1 MEADR
6 RSFDGIEGVAQPE
19 GTGVPKQRPQDG
31 GAVPVRRL
39 SCDGMW
45 AVCAMA
51 DGQRTSTAAS
61 RLLFSAGTGLRHA
74 PPGRFAALLALA
86 AAALLAAAPPLSPE
100 ARAQEAAMVAIADE
114 EGGGPPAP
122 RLVAVTRVDAPVT
135 WFPDLPTH
143 AGSGAAIG
151 QRHRVSA
158 DAATSRTPD
167 WTVRPVIAS
176 GEVDGGSG
184 DRVTCLTGG
193 IAQPLE
199 AGGVNAA
206 GTGEMASGTT
216 PARER
221 DGVDTALA
229 TLRPYL
235 RAHLS
240 RRTVVWAPT
249 GAGTGAL
256 MLPGTGGG
264 GIHKDVDTH
273 VSAIEREP
281 EPHATVRW

>member
-6 RSFDGIEGVAQPE
+6 RSLDGIEGVAQPE
-19 GTGVPKQRPQDG
+19 GTDVPEQRPQDG

-39 SCDGMW
+39 GCDGMW

-51 DGQRTSTAAS
+51 AGQRTSTAAS

-74 PPGRFAALLALA
+74 PPGRFAALLALT
-86 AAALLAAAPPLSPE
+86 AAALLAATPALFPE
-100 ARAQEAAMVAIADE
+100 ARAQEAGMVTVADE
-114 EGGGPPAP
+114 EGSGSPAP
-122 RLVAVTRVDAPVT
+122 RLVAVRRADAPVM

-143 AGSGAAIG
+143 SGSGGATG
-151 QRHRVSA
+151 QRHQVSA
-158 DAATSRTPD
+158 EAATSRSPN
-167 WTVRPVIAS
+167 WTDRPVIAP
-176 GEVDGGSG
+176 GEVDDGCS
-184 DRVTCLTGG
+184 DMVMCLASG

-199 AGGVNAA
+199 ADGVNANGA
-206 GTGEMASGTT
+206 GEVASGTT
-216 PARER
+216 PTRER

-240 RRTVVWAPT
+240 KRTAVWALA
-249 GAGTGAL
+249 GAGAGAL

-264 GIHKDVDTH
+264 GIHKDIDIH
-273 VSAIEREP
+273 VSAIDREP
-281 EPHATVRW
+281 GPHAAVRW